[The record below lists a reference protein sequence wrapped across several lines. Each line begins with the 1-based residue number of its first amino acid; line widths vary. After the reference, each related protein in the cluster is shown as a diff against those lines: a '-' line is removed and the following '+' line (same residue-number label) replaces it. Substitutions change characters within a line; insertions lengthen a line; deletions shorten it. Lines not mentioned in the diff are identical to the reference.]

1 MVQYTKINGK
11 SFVYSITLR
20 YERQELMK
28 VISDIKVEAKKIP
41 VKDLIICIGE
51 DIKTAVPAKENPRYS
66 QKFWD
71 EVQEALKEAE
81 DYEIKKYGKVLPGMS
96 VEEWQ
101 NMIKSRRSLKKVS
114 SRD

>member
-1 MVQYTKINGK
+1 MRGK
-11 SFVYSITLR
+11 A
-20 YERQELMK
+20 MK
-28 VISDIKVEAKKIP
+28 VISDLKVKPTSLVIA
-41 VKDLIICIGE
+41 IGE
-51 DIKTAVPAKENPRYS
+51 DIKTAVPSKENPEYS

-96 VEEWQ
+96 LDEWQ
-101 NMIKSRRSLKKVS
+101 NMIKNRRSSIKKVS

>member
-1 MVQYTKINGK
+1 
-11 SFVYSITLR
+11 
-20 YERQELMK
+20 MK
-28 VISDIKVEAKKIP
+28 VISDIKAKPKS
-41 VKDLIICIGE
+41 LIIAIGE
-51 DIKTAVPAKENPRYS
+51 DIATAVPSKENPEYS

-71 EVQEALKEAE
+71 GLQEALREAE

-96 VEEWQ
+96 LDEWQ